1 YDYANQLFQGG
12 LGSRLNAVRA
22 LQEVSSDEAR
32 VEEARLAV
40 RLAQEALGVLVAA
53 DGPIDTA
60 DEPDFEMAEE
70 IGPESLDMRTD
81 VQLANAREAAA
92 QRVFTDSWKDH
103 LPSLAAT
110 FSPQVLA
117 PSGLFATSNSW
128 RFSLVANVPVFD
140 SGLRRGEKLQRS
152 ALFDISKLQ
161 VVSVRRQASSE
172 VRAARASLDSP
183 LSALNAARMATDQA
197 NEVVQITSVAFRE
210 GASTNIEVI
219 DAQREALD
227 AGTQAVIAEE
237 AVRRARL
244 DLLIALGRFPQ

>member
-1 YDYANQLFQGG
+1 NPTVAQATAGITQSEAVLQQVRASTLPALDVAFTTNTISPVTRFSGTAIVPRSQTQTLGGLAVPLVVPVRWAQRNQAGDQVYVSEQNEKDVRKQIAVSAAQAYLEIIARRHVLELNERARDNAREHYDYANQLFQGG

-70 IGPESLDMRTD
+70 IGTESLDMRTD

-117 PSGLFATSNSW
+117 P
-128 RFSLVANVPVFD
+128 
-140 SGLRRGEKLQRS
+140 
-152 ALFDISKLQ
+152 
-161 VVSVRRQASSE
+161 
-172 VRAARASLDSP
+172 
-183 LSALNAARMATDQA
+183 
-197 NEVVQITSVAFRE
+197 
-210 GASTNIEVI
+210 
-219 DAQREALD
+219 
-227 AGTQAVIAEE
+227 
-237 AVRRARL
+237 
-244 DLLIALGRFPQ
+244 